1 MHGLAVG
8 VKGICLAARDPRDVT
23 GGTAERLDETND
35 TTVGTVERLD
45 ETDCTSVEASEQPHE
60 TNDTTVGTVEPLDET
75 NDTSVEASKQPHETR
90 TASVGEKCTK
100 SCHFSATE
108 VPAVSI
114 RCQETPT
121 QAATVSIRC
130 QETPTQ
136 AATVSIRSEIVA
148 TELPQVRRAANRPWL
163 ATLRNTSRASIESV
177 TWLHGQA
184 DAATGPGSGDGGP
197 GRSSGSLGSGD
208 SGPGSGDSG
217 PGSDGRA
224 RAGLEI
230 DRSEPQTRVWR
241 SRGRAAAH
249 RTHSGRP
256 TSSRRNKEHHATPGT
271 PAGNQVQ
278 PYTRQSRKHE
288 HVRQADSGTK
298 SPPKGDRSRQE
309 LLAREAVDLVH
320 DEAAHGA
327 HPRDGGDTEN
337 A

>member
-1 MHGLAVG
+1 MPGRATLP
-8 VKGICLAARDPRDVT
+8 AAQTSPS
-23 GGTAERLDETND
+23 ETPTQTHRQAHETD
-35 TTVGTVERLD
+35 CTSVGTVERLD
-45 ETDCTSVEASEQPHE
+45 ETDCTSV
-60 TNDTTVGTVEPLDET
+60 GTVERLDET

-121 QAATVSIRC
+121 QAATVSIR
-130 QETPTQ
+130 
-136 AATVSIRSEIVA
+136 SEIVA

-163 ATLRNTSRASIESV
+163 ATLRNTSLASIESV

-184 DAATGPGSGDGGP
+184 DAATEPGSGDSGP
-197 GRSSGSLGSGD
+197 GRSSGS
-208 SGPGSGDSG
+208 PGSGDGGTGRSSGSPGSGDGG

>member
-8 VKGICLAARDPRDVT
+8 VKGICLAAREPRDVT

-121 QAATVSIRC
+121 QAATVSIR
-130 QETPTQ
+130 
-136 AATVSIRSEIVA
+136 SEMVA

-163 ATLRNTSRASIESV
+163 ATLRNTSLASIESV

-184 DAATGPGSGDGGP
+184 DAATGPGSTDGGT
-197 GRSSGSLGSGD
+197 GRSSGS
-208 SGPGSGDSG
+208 PGSGDSG